1 MATNP
6 TIKPKRGT
14 TAPGPGSISQNEL
27 AVNTVSQS
35 VYIGSVS
42 GSGILVGSAPQGS
55 NTQVQFNSS
64 GVFAGSG
71 NFIFDGSG
79 VNVNGIVSSG
89 LGISTSATTFNIVTN
104 TASTINIG
112 TTSGST
118 ISIGNASGTTTI
130 RNAGTNLNGTLTVTG
145 VSVHQ
150 GAGHFNSTLTVTS
163 TSSLIGDVTASGDI
177 AVNGGDI
184 TSTATTFN
192 LLNATVTNANV
203 LGASNTVVIGG
214 TGGTA
219 TIRNAAINING
230 TLTITGVSVH
240 QGAGSF
246 NSTLSVTGEAT
257 FVGSVIANG
266 GTITSSATT
275 FNLLNTTVTNANVLG
290 SANIIVLGGTAGTAT
305 IRNAGTNI
313 NGTLTITG
321 ASTLQGA
328 ASLNSNLTVT
338 GAATLQ
344 STLAVGGNTIS
355 SASTTFNLLNTT
367 VTNANVLGAADTV
380 VIGSAGGSTTI
391 RNAAT
396 RFNGTLTVTGAT
408 VIQGALSTNGALSV
422 TGTSTLIGDV
432 TASGDIAVNG
442 GDITSTATTFNL
454 LNSTVTGLNVGGGAN
469 TVVLGGTG
477 GTVTIRNAGTN
488 INGTLTV
495 TGNTTTVGDV
505 TVRGGDIGLLEKGGG
520 SDIVHIASPS
530 DVSPGGI
537 TYTLPGSYPASSN
550 YVLQSTTTGL
560 MSWAAPASS
569 SSVGIT
575 ATSASSNYNLLFTDV
590 SATNTSAPLYIDGGT
605 NIQYN
610 PSTDVLTLGGD
621 IAVNGGDITSTV
633 TSFNL
638 LNANVTTL
646 NLAGAAAVINVGA
659 SGGDV
664 TVAGNFYA
672 VKKSFLIDHPSKP
685 GSKLEYACLE
695 GPENGV
701 YVRGRLEG
709 KKEIKLPDYWK
720 DLVHA
725 DSITVQL
732 TPIGSSDCHYVS
744 KYTSKK
750 ITVDC
755 ESGKINCFYLVQA
768 ERKDILRFEVER
780 KIVK

>member
-1 MATNP
+1 M
-6 TIKPKRGT
+6 
-14 TAPGPGSISQNEL
+14 
-27 AVNTVSQS
+27 
-35 VYIGSVS
+35 
-42 GSGILVGSAPQGS
+42 
-55 NTQVQFNSS
+55 
-64 GVFAGSG
+64 
-71 NFIFDGSG
+71 
-79 VNVNGIVSSG
+79 
-89 LGISTSATTFNIVTN
+89 
-104 TASTINIG
+104 
-112 TTSGST
+112 
-118 ISIGNASGTTTI
+118 
-130 RNAGTNLNGTLTVTG
+130 
-145 VSVHQ
+145 
-150 GAGHFNSTLTVTS
+150 
-163 TSSLIGDVTASGDI
+163 
-177 AVNGGDI
+177 
-184 TSTATTFN
+184 
-192 LLNATVTNANV
+192 
-203 LGASNTVVIGG
+203 
-214 TGGTA
+214 
-219 TIRNAAINING
+219 
-230 TLTITGVSVH
+230 
-240 QGAGSF
+240 
-246 NSTLSVTGEAT
+246 
-257 FVGSVIANG
+257 
-266 GTITSSATT
+266 
-275 FNLLNTTVTNANVLG
+275 
-290 SANIIVLGGTAGTAT
+290 
-305 IRNAGTNI
+305 
-313 NGTLTITG
+313 
-321 ASTLQGA
+321 
-328 ASLNSNLTVT
+328 
-338 GAATLQ
+338 
-344 STLAVGGNTIS
+344 
-355 SASTTFNLLNTT
+355 
-367 VTNANVLGAADTV
+367 
-380 VIGSAGGSTTI
+380 
-391 RNAAT
+391 
-396 RFNGTLTVTGAT
+396 
-408 VIQGALSTNGALSV
+408 
-422 TGTSTLIGDV
+422 
-432 TASGDIAVNG
+432 NG

-575 ATSASSNYNLLFTDV
+575 ATSASSSYNLVFTDV

-672 VKKSFLIDHPSKP
+672 VKKSFLINHPSKP

-701 YVRGRLEG
+701 YLRGRLDG

-768 ERKDILRFEVER
+768 ERKDISRFEVER